1 MVAGIYV
8 DVYPFL
14 IYSDLTCHLE
24 DTRINTGC
32 SALALNKQTKL
43 GSSDQDASLSAGSYF
58 SSMLCMKMCPYN

>member
-32 SALALNKQTKL
+32 SALALSKQTKL
-43 GSSDQDASLSAGSYF
+43 GSSDQDASPSACSYF
-58 SSMLCMKMCPYN
+58 SSMLCMKMCLYS